1 MMRET
6 LDPGSEHAMM
16 IVTPGN
22 GAALQYHTTTGG
34 ISEYSG
40 SSAGVARLWVR
51 LSRSGSTFTAYRS
64 TDGNAWTP
72 AQPVAVHRS
81 PRAASGPGW

>member
-22 GAALQYHTTTGG
+22 GAALQYRTTTGG

-40 SSAGVARLWVR
+40 SSAGVARLW
-51 LSRSGSTFTAYRS
+51 GSTPPS
-64 TDGNAWTP
+64 VVSGL
-72 AQPVAVHRS
+72 AVSRCGES
-81 PRAASGPGW
+81 AT